1 MVLVMHMFRRVLF
14 GFIFLASLH
23 GHAIAQTDIEIG
35 YMPILPDSQL
45 FVALEKGWI
54 KDAGIAP
61 KLVRFQN
68 GPAMVQALLAG
79 QLDVAYFGIGPAMVA
94 RAKGADIKVVA
105 ANIIEQIY
113 FIAQPKLARYFKGD
127 PSTAFKRFREEQG
140 HKAVVTTFP
149 VGSVPETVFQHWL
162 RRVLMVDPD
171 EIQIIYQGAAQVQ
184 QALLTGAVDGAA
196 ILEPIVTALLN
207 KSQGAKVVAH
217 GSQMFAGQPGA
228 VLAVREKVLQKHPD
242 VIRALVG
249 AHRKATNLLNDDPTA
264 AAKAVQKYVGGGRMK
279 LEIVTAALRRSAGT
293 FVADPKKIIE
303 GTRAMRDFQKELGTL
318 KEAVDVDALID
329 TQYYPASPR

>member
-1 MVLVMHMFRRVLF
+1 MHMFRR
-14 GFIFLASLH
+14 FLIAFLLLGSLH
-23 GHAIAQTDIEIG
+23 GRAIAQTGIEIG

-45 FVALEKGWI
+45 FVALEEGWI

-105 ANIIEQIY
+105 ANIVEQIY
-113 FIAQPKLARYFKGD
+113 FIAQPKLAQYFEGD
-127 PSTAFKRFREEQG
+127 PSTAFKRFRDEHG
-140 HKAVVTTFP
+140 RKAVITTFP
-149 VGSVPETVFQHWL
+149 VGSVPETVLQHWL
-162 RRVLMVDPD
+162 RRVLKVDPND
-171 EIQIIYQGAAQVQ
+171 IQVIYQGAAQVQ

-207 KSQGAKVVAH
+207 ESEGAKVVAH

-228 VLAVREKVLQKHPD
+228 VLAVREKLLQQHPD
-242 VIRALVG
+242 LVRALVG
-249 AHRKATNLLNDDPTA
+249 AHMKATKLLNDNPEA
-264 AAKAVQKYVGGGRMK
+264 AAKSVQKYVGGGRMK
-279 LEIVTAALRRSAGT
+279 LETVTAALRRSAGT

-318 KEAVDVDALID
+318 KEAVDVEALIN
-329 TQYYPASPR
+329 TQYYLTSPR